1 MGIRKIFGS
10 FVSFTFSASFDKII
24 CIPLKI
30 PYFIFSQ
37 IVDNMRWRLT
47 GKGDKRK
54 EGIKR
59 TDKWSGRWI
68 ECVPK
73 WRGKLNLCGEV
84 IDRNVMEM
92 MERLGKGFLL
102 SSDAFSSKLM
112 KWQRSYQRCPRL
124 DWIGDKQ
131 ICSKSFRN
139 GLAFSQTDMRRQTR
153 RYCISIRI
161 WIESKPLPDDIIQ
174 LIRLAETT
182 RTGNGTDSVTEGDR
196 LTAMAT
202 TQRSFEFDF
211 HKNF

>member
-92 MERLGKGFLL
+92 MERLGKGFYAELWCFLL
-102 SSDAFSSKLM
+102 EIDEMAKVLSEMSS
-112 KWQRSYQRCPRL
+112 PRL
-124 DWIGDKQ
+124 DW
-131 ICSKSFRN
+131 R
-139 GLAFSQTDMRRQTR
+139 
-153 RYCISIRI
+153 
-161 WIESKPLPDDIIQ
+161 
-174 LIRLAETT
+174 
-182 RTGNGTDSVTEGDR
+182 
-196 LTAMAT
+196 
-202 TQRSFEFDF
+202 
-211 HKNF
+211 